1 MKWSGWQKV
10 GHDFFFFNRI
20 APQELFLR
28 AIGLH
33 YTPMCLIFFSINNH
47 PTYKLVVAANRD
59 EFYHRKT
66 APASFWSDKPHIL
79 AGRDLEAQGTWLG
92 ITTGGKISLL
102 TNYRDPKHIN
112 PSAPSRGQLVSD
124 FLENGLSAEEYMRAI
139 APISTRY
146 NGFNLLAGTPDA
158 LWYLSN
164 YASGAQKLTSGLYGL
179 SNHLL
184 ETPWPKVQRGKEK
197 MKAALAHDRIEPQ
210 TLFDLLYD
218 EQRASDEQLPDT
230 GIGLERE
237 RALSSMFIKTHNYG
251 SRCSTVIL
259 IDRNNRVL
267 FTERVYNLETFAFQ
281 DQTFEFVIDQ

>member
-1 MKWSGWQKV
+1 
-10 GHDFFFFNRI
+10 
-20 APQELFLR
+20 
-28 AIGLH
+28 
-33 YTPMCLIFFSINNH
+33 MCLIFFSINNH

-59 EFYHRKT
+59 EFYQRKT
-66 APASFWSDKPHIL
+66 APASFWAEQPHIL

-92 ITTGGKISLL
+92 MTKGGKISLL

-112 PSAPSRGQLVSD
+112 PAAPSRGQLVSD
-124 FLENGLSAEEYMRAI
+124 FLANGLSAEEYIREI
-139 APISTRY
+139 APISTQY

-164 YASGAQKLTSGLYGL
+164 YASGTQKLTSGLYGL

-197 MKAALAHDRIEPQ
+197 MKTLLAHDRIEPKV
-210 TLFDLLYD
+210 LFELLYD
-218 EQRASDEQLPDT
+218 EQRAPDDKLPDT

-259 IDRNNRVL
+259 VDKNNHVL
-267 FTERVYNLETFAFQ
+267 FSERVYDTVSFQ
-281 DQTFEFVIDQ
+281 SATQVFEFEIEKLGTEE